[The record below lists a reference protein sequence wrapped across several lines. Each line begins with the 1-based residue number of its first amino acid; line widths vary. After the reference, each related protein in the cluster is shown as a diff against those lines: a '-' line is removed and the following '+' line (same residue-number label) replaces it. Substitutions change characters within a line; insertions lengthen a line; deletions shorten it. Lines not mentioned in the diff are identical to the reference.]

1 MREIERIES
10 KIICQKDLS
19 NLILKWREE
28 NQKIVFTNGCFDLL
42 HLGHVDYLAKAKD
55 LGDRL
60 IIGVNTDS
68 SVKRLKGKN
77 RPLQDENSRLH
88 ILAALHSVDAVV
100 LFDEDTPYELI
111 KKIQP
116 DILVKGDDYK
126 IENIVGYAEK
136 RPFNRHISLTTHHK
150 SSEFHIFL
158 NHSKHAFCL
167 DRAVYPKLDSLV
179 CADFFF
185 HYLSLGNK
193 VF

>member
-10 KIICQKDLS
+10 KIICEKDLS
-19 NLILKWREE
+19 NLILKWREK

-68 SVKRLKGKN
+68 SVKCLKGDN

-116 DILVKGDDYK
+116 DVLVKGADYK
-126 IENIVGYAEK
+126 IENIVGYDIVTSRGGSVQTIE
-136 RPFNRHISLTTHHK
+136 FIEGYSTTK
-150 SSEFHIFL
+150 IEQRIL
-158 NHSKHAFCL
+158 NSK
-167 DRAVYPKLDSLV
+167 
-179 CADFFF
+179 
-185 HYLSLGNK
+185 
-193 VF
+193 

>member
-1 MREIERIES
+1 M
-10 KIICQKDLS
+10 
-19 NLILKWREE
+19 
-28 NQKIVFTNGCFDLL
+28 

-68 SVKRLKGKN
+68 SVKRLKGDN

-116 DILVKGDDYK
+116 DVLVKGADYK
-126 IENIVGYAEK
+126 IENIVGYDIVTSRGGSVQTIE
-136 RPFNRHISLTTHHK
+136 FIEGYSTTK
-150 SSEFHIFL
+150 IEQRIL
-158 NHSKHAFCL
+158 NSK
-167 DRAVYPKLDSLV
+167 
-179 CADFFF
+179 
-185 HYLSLGNK
+185 
-193 VF
+193 

>member
-1 MREIERIES
+1 MKEIERIEH
-10 KIICQKDLS
+10 KIICQKDL
-19 NLILKWREE
+19 NNIILKWREE

-116 DILVKGDDYK
+116 DILVKGADYK
-126 IENIVGYAEK
+126 IENIVGYDIVTSRGGSVKTIE
-136 RPFNRHISLTTHHK
+136 FIEGYSTTK
-150 SSEFHIFL
+150 IEQRIL
-158 NHSKHAFCL
+158 NSK
-167 DRAVYPKLDSLV
+167 
-179 CADFFF
+179 
-185 HYLSLGNK
+185 
-193 VF
+193 

>member
-10 KIICQKDLS
+10 KIICQKDL
-19 NLILKWREE
+19 NNIILKWREE

-116 DILVKGDDYK
+116 DILVKGADYK
-126 IENIVGYAEK
+126 IENIVGYDIVTSRGGSVQTIE
-136 RPFNRHISLTTHHK
+136 FIEGYSTTK
-150 SSEFHIFL
+150 IEQRIL
-158 NHSKHAFCL
+158 NSK
-167 DRAVYPKLDSLV
+167 
-179 CADFFF
+179 
-185 HYLSLGNK
+185 
-193 VF
+193 